1 MATDPKFWNS
11 LLDEIS
17 DSMFIE
23 LPRDRELNRAE
34 WQELYDQL
42 RLLSGR
48 YRTPFPSAPP
58 CCYYR
63 EGLKTLR
70 ELELTRW
77 KNEEYKLSEDE
88 LGILTRYSLKVYKLH
103 LINLIAHEIV
113 KFGNVPSSSWK
124 LPRFHEMVQ
133 MVWRDCVILAEA
145 PVILDA
151 RAHRDKLQ
159 KFAAL
164 LAVWAK
170 GVDEGEKS
178 SALQSLQEYLRGQG
192 LPNSPLVLLDHVK
205 QDTRSTLDGSTLQ
218 SVLGTGSVSSVKTSW
233 SARTKEKMLSC
244 LLGSSAPSTNGTAS
258 TFERVTF
265 EQPET

>member
-88 LGILTRYSLKVYKLH
+88 LGIR
-103 LINLIAHEIV
+103 IV
-113 KFGNVPSSSWK
+113 A
-124 LPRFHEMVQ
+124 
-133 MVWRDCVILAEA
+133 AE
-145 PVILDA
+145 
-151 RAHRDKLQ
+151 
-159 KFAAL
+159 
-164 LAVWAK
+164 
-170 GVDEGEKS
+170 
-178 SALQSLQEYLRGQG
+178 RGQ
-192 LPNSPLVLLDHVK
+192 
-205 QDTRSTLDGSTLQ
+205 
-218 SVLGTGSVSSVKTSW
+218 
-233 SARTKEKMLSC
+233 
-244 LLGSSAPSTNGTAS
+244 
-258 TFERVTF
+258 
-265 EQPET
+265 